1 MLLGYNKHKRGDHE
15 EHYVDARRKID
26 VLCGLIVSGRLSRR
40 DAVETYREIENDF
53 ANRNP
58 AEAELFGMIYKN
70 RVNRLCD
77 QFCRK

>member
-1 MLLGYNKHKRGDHE
+1 MLVGYNKYNHRDYE

-26 VLCGLIVSGRLSRR
+26 VLCGLIVAGRLSRR
-40 DAVETYREIENDF
+40 EASEIYREIENKF
-53 ANRNP
+53 ATLDPGETEFFN
-58 AEAELFGMIYKN
+58 MIYEN